1 MVYVFMLIQR
11 YSLGIVVRY
20 GFLSKGNGIIDIMQI
35 FSIIKE
41 KEQVNM
47 DIINLTINIKFCRIS
62 YHEKDWVEKKQ
73 SVITLYGIL
82 FPGDWPCK

>member
-1 MVYVFMLIQR
+1 MLIQR
-11 YSLGIVVRY
+11 YSLGNVVRY

-62 YHEKDWVEKKQ
+62 YHEKDWVERKQ